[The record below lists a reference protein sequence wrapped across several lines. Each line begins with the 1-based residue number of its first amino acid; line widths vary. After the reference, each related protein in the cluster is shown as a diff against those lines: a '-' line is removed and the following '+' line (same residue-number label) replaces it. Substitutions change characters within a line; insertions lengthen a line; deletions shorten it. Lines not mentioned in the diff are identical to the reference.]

1 MKEIID
7 RLNGQ
12 TGAYGIRRKEL
23 VDNLFKSI
31 IELSTP
37 GFVEYLFWLIETKG
51 EYFADTFDE
60 VTVNSPNPS
69 ESNKAS
75 SKQAKEPEEFGY
87 DEQTG
92 YHFMK
97 ERRRKPT
104 RYFVN
109 EEGEEQGFSM
119 GTKFK

>member
-1 MKEIID
+1 M
-7 RLNGQ
+7 
-12 TGAYGIRRKEL
+12 
-23 VDNLFKSI
+23 
-31 IELSTP
+31 
-37 GFVEYLFWLIETKG
+37 FWLIETKG

-75 SKQAKEPEEFGY
+75 SKHAKEPEEFGY

>member
-31 IELSTP
+31 IELSVP

-60 VTVNSPNPS
+60 VTVNSPS
-69 ESNKAS
+69 ESSKAA
-75 SKQAKEPEEFGY
+75 SKLPREPEAFGY

-109 EEGEEQGFSM
+109 DEGTDEGLGIGS
-119 GTKFK
+119 KFK

>member
-7 RLNGQ
+7 RLNSQ

-31 IELSTP
+31 IELSVP

-60 VTVNSPNPS
+60 VTVNS
-69 ESNKAS
+69 
-75 SKQAKEPEEFGY
+75 
-87 DEQTG
+87 
-92 YHFMK
+92 
-97 ERRRKPT
+97 
-104 RYFVN
+104 
-109 EEGEEQGFSM
+109 
-119 GTKFK
+119 